1 MAGNKRQ
8 TLEGWIEQAFSDAT
22 DIGKPLTGLSLV
34 HCTGFANEK
43 EIHSARGIGSK
54 QFAAKQ
60 WADLFMG
67 RAQSYSQDIEGKQTF
82 KLLAFYGDSNES
94 QGEHPFTIAGETG
107 EYSNDV
113 TSEKPDKQGIL
124 GQHMNF
130 TTQMFTAVNKRQAE
144 IDTVHKGMLGMLA
157 EENTKLRIENLDALR
172 IIKDLMLQRTQEE
185 HKMKMEALTFERQ
198 SQERTQWLR
207 LLPAI
212 TNSLT
217 GREVFPVASSDTAII
232 EMVAENIK
240 QEDLMKLM
248 EIVPPQLQGILAQR
262 FTQLLKEKEA
272 IKKEAETAIV
282 KVSATPEDNAAG
294 D

>member
-1 MAGNKRQ
+1 MGSFKRQ
-8 TLEGWIEQAFSDAT
+8 TLEGWIDEAINQGI

-34 HCTGFANEK
+34 HCTGFSNEK
-43 EIHSARGIGSK
+43 EVHSAKGIGTK
-54 QFAAKQ
+54 QFTSKQ
-60 WADLFMG
+60 WAELFLA
-67 RAQSYSQDIEGKQTF
+67 RAQSHAQDVQGSQTYKM
-82 KLLAFYGDSNES
+82 LAFYGDSNEP
-94 QGEHPFTIAGETG
+94 QKDHPFTIAGETG
-107 EYSNDV
+107 EYSGDLA
-113 TSEKPDKQGIL
+113 SERPDKQGITS
-124 GQHMNF
+124 QHMRF
-130 TTQMFTAVNKRQAE
+130 TEVMFSAVNRRQAE

-157 EENTKLRIENLDALR
+157 EENTKLRIENLDALT
-172 IIKDLMLQRTQEE
+172 IIKKLMLEKTEQE

-217 GREVFPVASSDTAII
+217 GREVFPVAASDTAII

-240 QEDLMKLM
+240 PEDLMKLM
-248 EIVPPQLQGILAQR
+248 DIVPPQLQGILAQR

-272 IKKEAETAIV
+272 LKKEAQTAMV
-282 KVSATPEDNAAG
+282 KISHTPEDNAAG